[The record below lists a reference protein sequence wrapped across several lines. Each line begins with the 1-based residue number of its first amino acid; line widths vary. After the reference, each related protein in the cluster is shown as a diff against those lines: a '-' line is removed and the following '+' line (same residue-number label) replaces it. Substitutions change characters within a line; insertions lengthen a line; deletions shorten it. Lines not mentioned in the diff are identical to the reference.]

1 MLKYTPNEEK
11 VETMDFSKLETAEEY
26 KVRLINMK
34 QDIQDMV
41 DMTNLKI
48 QNLMEDSS
56 NWSSKTMYYND
67 FDGKG
72 WYRYTKDVRSV
83 ANPLEDPVRSDK
95 EAKYLFVRLLKKN
108 TDTGSYDKEVSKTPV
123 VCLNTPIQDIVRSIR
138 IDVDIENEKCE
149 VYLTGKAG
157 RMSTIE
163 VRKLVSNANLS
174 NYQLAIQYIS
184 LKLPVVAH
192 IEEFRAV
199 INMLNRSLG
208 RLDLLYDDIT
218 RW

>member
-11 VETMDFSKLETAEEY
+11 VETMDFSKLDTAEEY

-83 ANPLEDPVRSDK
+83 ANPLEDPIRSDK

>member
-83 ANPLEDPVRSDK
+83 ANPLEDPIRSDK
-95 EAKYLFVRLLKKN
+95 EAKDLFVRLLKKN

>member
-83 ANPLEDPVRSDK
+83 ANPLEDPIRSDK

>member
-11 VETMDFSKLETAEEY
+11 VETMDFSKLDTAEEY

-34 QDIQDMV
+34 QDIQDMI

-163 VRKLVSNANLS
+163 VRKLVSNAKLS

>member
-11 VETMDFSKLETAEEY
+11 VETMDFSKLDTAEEY

-34 QDIQDMV
+34 HDIQDMV

-83 ANPLEDPVRSDK
+83 ANPLEDPIRSDK

>member
-11 VETMDFSKLETAEEY
+11 VETMDFSKLDTAEEY

-34 QDIQDMV
+34 QDIQDMI

-72 WYRYTKDVRSV
+72 WYRYTKDIRSV

-163 VRKLVSNANLS
+163 VRKLVSNAELS

-199 INMLNRSLG
+199 TNMLNRSLG

>member
-1 MLKYTPNEEK
+1 MLKYTPKEEK
-11 VETMDFSKLETAEEY
+11 VEAMDFSKLDTIEEY

-34 QDIQDMV
+34 QDIQDMI

-48 QNLMEDSS
+48 QSLMEDSS
-56 NWSSKTMYYND
+56 NWSSRAMYYND

-72 WYRYTKDVRSV
+72 WYRYTKNVRNV

-108 TDTGSYDKEVSKTPV
+108 METGSYDKEASKTPV
-123 VCLNTPIQDIVRSIR
+123 VCLNTPIQDVVRSIR

-163 VRKLVSNANLS
+163 ISRSVSNEELS
-174 NYQLAIQYIS
+174 DYQLAIQYIS
-184 LKLPVVAH
+184 LKLPVVKH

-199 INMLNRSLG
+199 TTMLDRSLG
-208 RLDLLYDDIT
+208 RLELLYDDIT

>member
-11 VETMDFSKLETAEEY
+11 VETMDFSKLETVEEY
-26 KVRLINMK
+26 KVRLISMK
-34 QDIQDMV
+34 QDIQDMIN
-41 DMTNLKI
+41 MTNLKI

-56 NWSSKTMYYND
+56 NWSSSVIYYND

-72 WYRYTKDVRSV
+72 WYRYTKDIRSI

-95 EAKYLFVRLLKKN
+95 EARYLFVRLLKKN

-123 VCLNTPIQDIVRSIR
+123 ACLNTPIQDAVRSIR

-149 VYLTGKAG
+149 LYLTGKVG
-157 RMSTIE
+157 RISTIE
-163 VRKLVSNANLS
+163 IRKSVSNEELS
-174 NYQLAIQYIS
+174 DYQLAIQYVS

-192 IEEFRAV
+192 IGEFRAV
-199 INMLNRSLG
+199 INMLDRSLG